1 MQLHKVFFSV
11 FLFFFASNFCH
22 ATEFSAPIEK
32 ILIYGDGAL
41 VYVFPVGGVPGA
53 PACHGKNG
61 DYLSFSLTRPHA
73 KEYYAGLLVAFAS
86 GKSVLFRGRNTC
98 TDQSYS
104 ETLDYFMILKN

>member
-1 MQLHKVFFSV
+1 MQRDKIILSL
-11 FLFFFASNFCH
+11 FLFFFPGNLCH
-22 ATEFSAPIEK
+22 ATEFTATIEK
-32 ILIYGDGAL
+32 ILVYGDGAL

-73 KEYYAGLLVAFAS
+73 KEYYAGLLIAFSS

-98 TDQSYS
+98 TDQSFS
-104 ETLDYFMILKN
+104 ETLDYFM